1 MNAAKVSTLLSP
13 RSNPSSQR
21 SDPRLVAFMSQK
33 VQELSGSGGISHVGV
48 LNVPKPTFF
57 PNQNSIK
64 QPTLFMILKDHGRH
78 CSAVTETLRVEVGLL
93 DHGHEAMAPVVHAF
107 VAFVGSSKSWLP
119 TFWAVAAS
127 ISGSAMW
134 QDYWL
139 AVWGGD
145 NSDCGLSLP
154 FRVR

>member
-93 DHGHEAMAPVVHAF
+93 DHGHEAMAPGGTCVCGVCGQQVLAHF
-107 VAFVGSSKSWLP
+107 GQWPHLY
-119 TFWAVAAS
+119 
-127 ISGSAMW
+127 SAMW